1 MTVQRYVSILNYTNN
16 LCKNVPFD
24 NNNQGNI
31 WMNALF
37 SLNLQPETLKNE
49 PRNMK
54 KNLLL
59 FLVVGCSMTVL
70 AQKAPVFETSAK
82 DEIAAN
88 RYLAG
93 SNYLDYD
100 RQLTTKALTPA
111 PKGYEPYYM
120 SHYGRHGSRWLI
132 WEGEYTLPINTLKD
146 ARLAGKLTPV
156 GEETLKKLEAFYPTT
171 IKRLGDL
178 TTVGER
184 QHHGIG
190 KRMAQNFPEIFK
202 HKDVKIDAR
211 STTVFRCILSMI
223 AECEELAAAN
233 PTAQIHNDVS
243 ESLQYY
249 LNQPWDGIVKQMGK
263 GTGEQEEK
271 IYKQKYTHPE
281 RLIKVL
287 FNDEAWVRDNVAAGD
302 FMRRLFDVASN
313 MQSHDTD
320 IELLS
325 LFTDEE
331 VYDQWRIRNI
341 GWYLDYGPSPVSS
354 QKMPFSQRNLL
365 KNIIETIDT
374 ITQTQATL
382 RFGHEVCVMPLA
394 CLLELD
400 NCGMAVE
407 NLDEL
412 DKYWRNYRI
421 FPMGCNIQLVFYRP
435 KKGDGDILV
444 KALLNER
451 EAYMPAQTDNW
462 PYYKWQDLR
471 QYYLDKLAKF
481 DAENEK
487 TI

>member
-1 MTVQRYVSILNYTNN
+1 MKRILLMTVV
-16 LCKNVPFD
+16 
-24 NNNQGNI
+24 
-31 WMNALF
+31 
-37 SLNLQPETLKNE
+37 TLATTA
-49 PRNMK
+49 M
-54 KNLLL
+54 
-59 FLVVGCSMTVL
+59 
-70 AQKAPVFETSAK
+70 AQKAPAFETSAK

-100 RQLTTKALTPA
+100 RQLTDKALTPA

-132 WEGEYTLPINTLKD
+132 SERDYTMPIAALKS
-146 ARLAGKLTPV
+146 ALEAGKLTPL
-156 GEETLKKLEAFYPTT
+156 GEETLKKLEAFHPTT
-171 IKRLGDL
+171 INRLGDL

-190 KRMAQNFPEIFK
+190 LRMTQHFPEIFK
-202 HKDVKIDAR
+202 SPGVKIDAR
-211 STTVFRCILSMI
+211 STVVVRCILSMI

-249 LNQPWDGIVKQMGK
+249 LNQPWEGIVKEQGK
-263 GTGEQEEK
+263 TGDKEYREAQE
-271 IYKQKYTHPE
+271 KYTHPE
-281 RLIKVL
+281 RLMQSL
-287 FNDEAWVRDNVAAGD
+287 FNDQQWVYRNVMAGD
-302 FMRRLFDVASN
+302 LMRRLFEVAVN

-325 LFTDEE
+325 LFTDDE
-331 VYDQWRIRNI
+331 VYDQWRIRNV
-341 GWYLDYGPSPVSS
+341 GWYLDYGSWPGADC
-354 QKMPFSQRNLL
+354 KMPFSQLNLL
-365 KNIIETIDT
+365 KNIIETADT
-374 ITQTQATL
+374 VTQTQATL

-400 NCGMAVE
+400 NCGMAIE

-412 DKYWRNYRI
+412 DTYWRNYRI
-421 FPMGCNIQLVFYRP
+421 FPMGCNVQLIFYRP
-435 KKGDGDILV
+435 KVKKGKAANASTPTTGSDILV

-451 EAYMPAQTDNW
+451 ETYLPIDTNNW

-471 QYYLDKLAKF
+471 KYYLDKIAAFEEGL
-481 DAENEK
+481 
-487 TI
+487 

>member
-1 MTVQRYVSILNYTNN
+1 
-16 LCKNVPFD
+16 
-24 NNNQGNI
+24 
-31 WMNALF
+31 
-37 SLNLQPETLKNE
+37 
-49 PRNMK
+49 MK
-54 KNLLL
+54 KSLLL
-59 FLVVGCSMTVL
+59 FMVIGCSMTVQS
-70 AQKAPVFETSAK
+70 QKTPVFETSAK

-88 RYLAG
+88 RYLSG

-100 RQLTTKALTPA
+100 RQLPTKALTPA

-132 WEGEYTLPINTLKD
+132 WEGEYTIPINTLKD
-146 ARLAGKLTPV
+146 ARMAGKLTPV
-156 GEETLKKLEAFYPTT
+156 GEETLKKLEAFFPTT

-190 KRMAQNFPEIFK
+190 KRMTQNFPEIFK

-263 GTGEQEEK
+263 GTGDKEEK

-287 FNDEAWVRDNVAAGD
+287 FNDEDWVRDNVAAGD
-302 FMRRLFDVASN
+302 FMRRLFDVAAN

-331 VYDQWRIRNI
+331 IYDQWRIRNI
-341 GWYLDYGPSPVSS
+341 GWYLDYGP
-354 QKMPFSQRNLL
+354 
-365 KNIIETIDT
+365 
-374 ITQTQATL
+374 
-382 RFGHEVCVMPLA
+382 
-394 CLLELD
+394 
-400 NCGMAVE
+400 
-407 NLDEL
+407 
-412 DKYWRNYRI
+412 
-421 FPMGCNIQLVFYRP
+421 
-435 KKGDGDILV
+435 
-444 KALLNER
+444 
-451 EAYMPAQTDNW
+451 AYH
-462 PYYKWQDLR
+462 
-471 QYYLDKLAKF
+471 
-481 DAENEK
+481 
-487 TI
+487 

>member
-1 MTVQRYVSILNYTNN
+1 MRQGLLILAIGCTMAVQ
-16 LCKNVPFD
+16 
-24 NNNQGNI
+24 
-31 WMNALF
+31 
-37 SLNLQPETLKNE
+37 
-49 PRNMK
+49 
-54 KNLLL
+54 
-59 FLVVGCSMTVL
+59 
-70 AQKAPVFETSAK
+70 AQKAPVYETSAK

-100 RQLTTKALTPA
+100 RQLSDKPLTPS
-111 PKGYEPYYM
+111 PKNYEPFYM

-132 WEGEYTLPINTLKD
+132 WEGEYTLPLNTLKS
-146 ARLAGKLTPV
+146 ARDAGKLTPL
-156 GEETLKKLEAFYPTT
+156 GEETLKKLEAFMPTT
-171 IKRLGDL
+171 VKRLGDL

-190 KRMAQNFPEIFK
+190 KRMTQNFPEIFK
-202 HKDVKIDAR
+202 TKDLKIDAR

-243 ESLQYY
+243 ESLQFY
-249 LNQPWDGIVKQMGK
+249 LNQPWEGIVKKQGR
-263 GTGEQEEK
+263 GTGDKEEAE
-271 IYKQKYTHPE
+271 YKQKYTHPE
-281 RLIKVL
+281 RLMKVL
-287 FNDEAWVRDNVAAGD
+287 FNDQQWVYDNVAAGD
-302 FMRRLFDVASN
+302 FMRRLFDVAAN

-331 VYDQWRIRNI
+331 MYDQWRIRNV
-341 GWYLDYGPSPVSS
+341 GWYLDYGASPVSGE
-354 QKMPFSQRNLL
+354 KMPFSQLNLL
-365 KNIIETIDT
+365 KNIIETADT
-374 ITQTQATL
+374 VTQTQATL

-400 NCGMAVE
+400 NCGMAVK

-421 FPMGCNIQLVFYRP
+421 FPMGCNIQLIFYRP
-435 KKGDGDILV
+435 IVKKAKGMVSKSPTTGSDILV

-451 EAYMPAQTDNW
+451 ETYLPIDTDNW
-462 PYYKWQDLR
+462 PYYNWQDLR
-471 QYYLDKLAKF
+471 QYYLNKIEKF
-481 DAENEK
+481 ESEK
-487 TI
+487 

>member
-1 MTVQRYVSILNYTNN
+1 MKRILLMTVV
-16 LCKNVPFD
+16 
-24 NNNQGNI
+24 
-31 WMNALF
+31 
-37 SLNLQPETLKNE
+37 TLATTA
-49 PRNMK
+49 M
-54 KNLLL
+54 
-59 FLVVGCSMTVL
+59 
-70 AQKAPVFETSAK
+70 AQKAPAFETSAK

-100 RQLTTKALTPA
+100 RQLTDKALTPA
-111 PKGYEPYYM
+111 PKGYEPFYM

-132 WEGEYTLPINTLKD
+132 WEGDYRLPMTTLRS
-146 ARLAGKLTPV
+146 AREAGKLTPL
-156 GEETLKKLEAFYPTT
+156 GEETLKKLEAFHPTT
-171 IKRLGDL
+171 INRLGDL

-190 KRMAQNFPEIFK
+190 LRMTQHFPEIFK
-202 HKDVKIDAR
+202 SPGVKIDAR
-211 STTVFRCILSMI
+211 STVVVRCILSMI

-249 LNQPWDGIVKQMGK
+249 LNQPWEGIVKEQGK
-263 GTGEQEEK
+263 TGDKEYREAQE
-271 IYKQKYTHPE
+271 KYTHPE
-281 RLIKVL
+281 RLMQSL
-287 FNDEAWVRDNVAAGD
+287 FNDQQWVYRNVMAGD
-302 FMRRLFDVASN
+302 LMRRLFEVAVN

-325 LFTDEE
+325 LFTDDE
-331 VYDQWRIRNI
+331 VYDQWRIRNV
-341 GWYLDYGPSPVSS
+341 GWYLDYGSWPGADC
-354 QKMPFSQRNLL
+354 KMPFSQLNLL
-365 KNIIETIDT
+365 KNIIETADT
-374 ITQTQATL
+374 VTQTQATL

-421 FPMGCNIQLVFYRP
+421 FPMGCNVQLIFYRP
-435 KKGDGDILV
+435 KVKKGKAANASTPTTGSDILV

-451 EAYMPAQTDNW
+451 EAYLPIDTNNW

-471 QYYLDKLAKF
+471 KYYLNKIKEFEGGL
-481 DAENEK
+481 
-487 TI
+487 